1 MQLRRIRQESPG
13 QGIARTH
20 STLRQL
26 TSVVMLAAWLPLTPL
41 ASAQTAAPAKAK
53 NKASRTV
60 VPAKSAKKPTQSP
73 AQKPAN
79 VTDSQPQ
86 NATVPTPPVPA
97 AAVVVPAGS
106 VAVLPA
112 PAPAAGPAPVT
123 ISIDGLVDTVLQ
135 HNPGLQAARRTIDI
149 ASAGVISAG
158 AYPNPRLELN
168 GGRNATPTPTAAAGN
183 VKGIGISQT
192 IENPALRSA
201 RLNSALY
208 GEQASIQSFSQT
220 RNALVGEVK
229 LRAYEYLLRR
239 EEAAAAAEA
248 LKLLEQTRERI
259 QVRVTTGETGKL
271 DLIRAEAEI
280 VNARQREETARLQIA
295 QAAITLNRLAAG
307 RLPPSWQLD
316 AVLAEEHELPSLD
329 TLKQLAV
336 RENPEVRVLEAELQR
351 NQSRFEEARASLL
364 PGVDLRLSQLREPDV
379 RQDIVGVSIQIPLFD
394 QRRGPRAEA
403 IAERER
409 TLARLEG
416 RRAELIQQ
424 LELAWRSVEIARVRV
439 QALSEGAVRSSEAAL
454 RVAEAAY
461 RFGERGILEV
471 LDAQRVLR
479 AVRQDLLLARFQ
491 LQSSLIELDTL
502 SGRYA
507 AQQ

>member
-1 MQLRRIRQESPG
+1 MRLRRIRQQSPG
-13 QGIARTH
+13 QGTAPH
-20 STLRQL
+20 PSLRQL
-26 TSVVMLAAWLPLTPL
+26 GTLIVLATLLPLP
-41 ASAQTAAPAKAK
+41 AAVSAQTSKQAPKQMATKAKAK
-53 NKASRTV
+53 AAARASVADKAVKAPAEASPVSIAAPEPVQPGADV
-60 VPAKSAKKPTQSP
+60 VP
-73 AQKPAN
+73 
-79 VTDSQPQ
+79 
-86 NATVPTPPVPA
+86 
-97 AAVVVPAGS
+97 
-106 VAVLPA
+106 VAV
-112 PAPAAGPAPVT
+112 PAPAASAPTPAQPALPAPMM
-123 ISIDGLVDTVLQ
+123 ISIDKLVDSVLQ
-135 HNPGLQAARRTIDI
+135 YNPTLQAARRTIDV
-149 ASAGVISAG
+149 ASAAVITAG
-158 AYPNPRLELN
+158 AYPNPRLEFN

-183 VKGIGISQT
+183 VKGVGISQT

-201 RLNSALY
+201 RRNTALFA
-208 GEQASIQSFSQT
+208 EQSSVQSFAQT
-220 RNALVGEVK
+220 RNALVGEVR

-295 QAAITLNRLAAG
+295 QAATTLNRLAAG
-307 RLPPSWQLD
+307 KLPASWQLD
-316 AVLAEEHELPSLD
+316 AVLTDENELPPLD
-329 TLKQLAV
+329 MLKELAV
-336 RENPEVRVLEAELQR
+336 QQNPEVRVLEAELQR
-351 NQSRFEEARASLL
+351 NQSRFDEARASVL
-364 PGVDLRLSQLREPDV
+364 PSLDVRMSQLREPEV
-379 RQDIVGVSIQIPLFD
+379 RQDIIGVSIQIPLFD
-394 QRRGPRAEA
+394 QRRGPKAEA

-409 TLARLEG
+409 TLTRLEG

-439 QALSEGAVRSSEAAL
+439 QALSEGAVRASEAAL

-491 LQSSLIELDTL
+491 LQASLIELDTL
-502 SGRYA
+502 AGRYA
-507 AQQ
+507 VDK